1 MNSKTREKKQ
11 VCTQIRFSPI
21 IGLNISIDAISN
33 YICIQKRN
41 EGERFGAFFLPN
53 SFVYS
58 PDAEIQMNN
67 GNGNGKKIT
76 KEMANER
83 TDENQWMDEWT
94 EERKRKSE
102 EKWASAR
109 GQPKTITTTTTS
121 TEMRGKK

>member
-1 MNSKTREKKQ
+1 MGAEERDGMVENVVDGIWEVKREKKQ

-21 IGLNISIDAISN
+21 IGLNISIDAILN
-33 YICIQKRN
+33 YICIQRRK
-41 EGERFGAFFLPN
+41 ERKIRSFLPN

-83 TDENQWMDEWT
+83 TN
-94 EERKRKSE
+94 ERMNELKSE
-102 EKWASAR
+102 RER
-109 GQPKTITTTTTS
+109 
-121 TEMRGKK
+121 